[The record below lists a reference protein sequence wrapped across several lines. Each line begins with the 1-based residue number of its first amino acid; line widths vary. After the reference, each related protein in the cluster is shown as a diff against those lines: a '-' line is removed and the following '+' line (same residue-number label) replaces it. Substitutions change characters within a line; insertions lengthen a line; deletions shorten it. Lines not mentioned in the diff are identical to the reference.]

1 MALSVLAKSA
11 GEEFTEIQL
20 ARPEA
25 GRAGQNV
32 NQQREDGMC

>member
-11 GEEFTEIQL
+11 EEFTEIQL